1 MKYSSSSI
9 TVKSTTSQPTL
20 QQVCCVNCHHKY
32 YCIGV
37 KGVLV
42 LLFQMNQNK
51 SITRLKKWVLSD
63 NSNMRLERKE

>member
-1 MKYSSSSI
+1 MTYSSTSI

-42 LLFQMNQNK
+42 LLFSNESEQIYNK
-51 SITRLKKWVLSD
+51 IEKVGS
-63 NSNMRLERKE
+63 E